1 MKNLLI
7 TLLCAAAFAC
17 VAQPAA
23 GQDKCKKQS
32 LRDGRFSVC
41 AGAFWVRDNQV
52 IDDILAIAFRDEAK
66 GGGASIR
73 IREITSTNSAQQ
85 MAKELELGIKRR
97 IDQEQPPTGSISVTD
112 FETAAGRSGKRIAYQ
127 IKREPNAAGGE
138 KQITYFMNNP
148 GGRVIQINVMIGY
161 QSADGEKYVD
171 DLIDPIVRTL
181 KVNPPLPR

>member
-7 TLLCAAAFAC
+7 TLLCAAALAC
-17 VAQPAA
+17 YAQPAA
-23 GQDKCKKQS
+23 AQDKCKKQA

-41 AGAFWVRDNQV
+41 AGAVWTRDNQV
-52 IDDILAIAFRDEAK
+52 IDDILAIAVSDEAK

-85 MAKELELGIKRR
+85 MAKELELAIKRR
-97 IDQEQPPTGSISVTD
+97 IDQEQPRTGSIAVTD
-112 FETAAGRSGKRIAYQ
+112 FETAAGRSGKKIAYQ
-127 IKREPNAAGGE
+127 IRRDPNAASGE
-138 KQITYFMNNP
+138 KQITYFINNP

-161 QSADGEKYVD
+161 QSADGEKYVEE
-171 DLIDPIVRTL
+171 LIDPVVRTL